1 MIIFNLD
8 VFPPAEGVDYLHG
21 EGEITIPPT
30 EVRTCIPVSIV
41 DDNIYK
47 SGRRFHYTVRSHD
60 TRVIIRNNTGVAM
73 IQDNDEGS
81 VEVGF
86 DRDTYTV
93 VEGESVE
100 VCVWMTAGRVGQ
112 PFVVNATT
120 VLTSSISS
128 RKSRTVYR
136 SLLVPLLV
144 CAAVMYP

>member
-8 VFPPAEGVDYLHG
+8 VLPPAEGVDYVHG

-30 EVRTCIPVSIV
+30 EVRTCFPVSIV

-47 SGRRFHYTVRSHD
+47 SGRRFSYTVRSHD
-60 TRVIIRNNTGVAM
+60 THVIIRNNTGVAM

-86 DRDTYTV
+86 DRSTYTV

-128 RKSRTVYR
+128 CKSCH
-136 SLLVPLLV
+136 SLLALRLQLLV
-144 CAAVMYP
+144 CAAAVYL